1 MRRWHLRITR
11 GVGLRCGAR
20 LSYGRGCCRAWA
32 LDGRRRCKWHGGK
45 STGPRT
51 AAGMANTVEAMRR
64 GRKRKIERLHAMGL
78 KAPGGRPSGRWWKRP
93 ANERERTLRRM
104 ADLIE
109 KLPAPPKKPIEQWTL
124 PELLTDTA
132 RMGLVQ
138 LHGIISQPLKLKQAP
153 DDRLDSDELKLQRL
167 VGELGLGAD
176 KLLARVQE
184 SDLRHQQHEDWLE
197 AFNKKLDEAQA
208 K

>member
-1 MRRWHLRITR
+1 
-11 GVGLRCGAR
+11 
-20 LSYGRGCCRAWA
+20 
-32 LDGRRRCKWHGGK
+32 
-45 STGPRT
+45 
-51 AAGMANTVEAMRR
+51 MANTVEAMRR

-93 ANERERTLRRM
+93 VDERERTLRRM

-109 KLPAPPKKPIEQWTL
+109 KLPAPPAKPIGEWSL

-138 LHGIISQPLKLKQAP
+138 LHAIISQPLKLKQAP

-184 SDLRHQQHEDWLE
+184 SDLRKLQHDDWLE
-197 AFNKKLDEAQA
+197 AFNKKLAEAEAKLQA
-208 K
+208 QKR